1 MDVLKRNH
9 VKVLGDRGPIL
20 MYAHG
25 FGCSQDMWNRMTPA
39 FMGPYRQILFDY
51 VGSGKSDL
59 SAFDVK
65 RYANLQGYAQDIL
78 EICDALSI
86 DSGITLIG
94 HSVSSN
100 IALLASIARPELF
113 ERLIL
118 VGPSPR
124 FLNDPPAYMGG
135 FDRQDLEDL
144 LALMDQNYMGWANYL
159 APVVSGEATGDAK
172 AEPVSHELSESF
184 CSTDP
189 VVARIF
195 AQATFFADNRT
206 DLEHVT
212 TPSLILQ
219 HRYDA
224 LVPLEVGEYLHRSLR
239 GSTLKVLDVAGHCG
253 HMSHPSL
260 VVDAMRAYL
269 AESQPLLTLE

>member
-9 VKVLGDRGPIL
+9 VAVLGDKGPVL

-25 FGCSQDMWNRMTPA
+25 FGCNQDMWNRVTPA
-39 FMGPYRQILFDY
+39 FMGAYRQVLFDY

-59 SAFDVK
+59 TAFDVK
-65 RYANLQGYAQDIL
+65 RYADLQGYAQDIL
-78 EICDALSI
+78 EICDALDI
-86 DSGITLIG
+86 DKGVTLVG
-94 HSVSSN
+94 HSVSSS

-113 ERLIL
+113 DRLIL

-135 FDRQDLEDL
+135 FDRQDLEGL

-159 APVVSGEATGDAK
+159 APVVSGEATAGAG
-172 AEPVSHELSESF
+172 AEPVSRELSESF

-195 AQATFFADNRT
+195 AQATFFADNRS

-224 LVPLEVGEYLHRSLR
+224 LVPLEVGEYLRRHLR
-239 GSTLKVLDVAGHCG
+239 DSTLKVLDIAGHCG

-260 VVDAMRAYL
+260 VVDAMRIYL
-269 AESQPLLTLE
+269 AEPSDVRS

>member
-9 VKVLGDRGPIL
+9 VNVLGDHGPVL

-25 FGCSQDMWNRMTPA
+25 FGCSQDMWRRMTPA
-39 FMGPYRQILFDY
+39 FIGSYRQILFDY
-51 VGSGKSDL
+51 VGSGKSDF
-59 SAFDVK
+59 SALDLK
-65 RYANLQGYAQDIL
+65 RYASLHGYAQDIL
-78 EICDALSI
+78 EICDALEL
-86 DSGITLIG
+86 DSGITLVG

-113 ERLIL
+113 DRLVL

-144 LALMDQNYMGWANYL
+144 LGLMDQNYMGWANYL
-159 APVVSGEATGDAK
+159 APVVSGEATGGTDSAS
-172 AEPVSHELSESF
+172 VSRELSESF

-189 VVARIF
+189 VAARIF
-195 AQATFFADNRT
+195 AQATFYADNRG
-206 DLEHVT
+206 DLGQVT

-224 LVPLEVGEYLHRSLR
+224 LVPLEVGEYLHRHLPC
-239 GSTLKVLDVAGHCG
+239 STLKVLDIAGHCG
-253 HMSHPSL
+253 HMSHPALVVEAMRDYLALPSRSL
-260 VVDAMRAYL
+260 V
-269 AESQPLLTLE
+269 